1 MTIHRLSHIARLS
14 LGLVMLTSSI
24 LLMSEIFGLLPEQ
37 DHGTAQVRKLLSESL
52 AVQLSTTLSENPQA
66 PVGAVLQTAVRRNP
80 MIIAAALRKKDG
92 ELLFAT
98 EEHLNKWQLPP
109 GEPSTLNQIRVPVYH
124 HDQPWGELE
133 LVFQPVNPGIG
144 DLLHNPL
151 IKIVLFA
158 ALAGFVAYL
167 VYLKRALK
175 ELNPD
180 AVIPERVRKALDTLA
195 EGLLILDRKENIVFA
210 NSVFAKKTGLSAQ
223 ALIGKKCRQLGW
235 EVDAGEN
242 DVTEFPWTRVL
253 RGEEQNKP
261 VQLVLATGRQR
272 AYTFAVKASPIYGTA
287 NEIRGALVT
296 FDDVTELLAKNQA
309 LEKANQRLEQS
320 QREISRQN
328 QELQLLA
335 TRDPL
340 TNCLNRRALFAGFQT
355 LFDEALKH
363 EEELG
368 CIMVDIDHFK
378 SINDRFGHAVGDKV
392 IQLVAQVITKTVR
405 THDLVGRYGGEE
417 FCVVLPD
424 TDAATAAEVAERI
437 RLTLA
442 EGKELEL
449 ASAIRITASLG
460 VSSLASGAKTP
471 QELVDQADMALYAAK
486 EGGRNR
492 VIQWASLEKESENPA
507 APSPPAMVQSQP
519 SAPRRPEPVDEQQ
532 PGILH
537 QRIQELEQA
546 LVEQRENP
554 AAKLFFDE
562 SIGLPNKLLMFD
574 RMQQAIERARRFE
587 NQFAVLILDFSRR
600 QQVDDIINLEDAG
613 KLFKTISI
621 KLKRILRTT
630 DTIAVVEGQ
639 DPTYSVSRI
648 NNDKYAV
655 LLTDLSQIESVSRVV
670 ERITEGFDEPL
681 TIDGMAIRLSV
692 NIGISLYP
700 GDGRSAEALVNRA
713 VNALQ
718 EARQLPG
725 RHNHRFYS
733 EEIDKKLKYQAQL
746 TRELFKAD
754 ERGELLLYYQP
765 KISLKTGRISGME
778 ALVRWQHP
786 RLGLVP
792 PDQFISLAERNG
804 IIDKIGNW
812 VIRTACRQA
821 ALWREQGFGN
831 VPIAVNLS
839 PVQFQN
845 EDFAEQLLQVVAE
858 SGGLP
863 KFLEL
868 EITEGVVMQ
877 NVDRAVKIMNTLS
890 RSGIRIAL
898 DDFGTGYSSLSCL
911 KRFPIDN
918 LKIDRSFLTDIT
930 ENPADAALVSSIIA
944 MAHGMNLSVTAE
956 GVENETQ
963 LRFLHDLQCNEIQ
976 GYYISKPL
984 PPEEADQL
992 LETEHGIRRKIQT
1005 ILTDPDRDAR
1015 FLATSSASTME
1026 TILNHPPRQYSKIT

>member
-1 MTIHRLSHIARLS
+1 
-14 LGLVMLTSSI
+14 MLTSSI
-24 LLMSEIFGLLPEQ
+24 LLLSEIIGLLPEQ
-37 DHGTAQVRKLLSESL
+37 DSGTARIRKMLAESL
-52 AVQLSTTLSENPQA
+52 AVQLSAALSEDPQA
-66 PVGAVLQTAVRRNP
+66 PLAPVLQAAVQRNP
-80 MIIAAALRKKDG
+80 KLLSAALRKKDG
-92 ELLFAT
+92 TLLFAT
-98 EEHLNKWQLPP
+98 QNHIQKWQLPT
-109 GEPSTLNQIRVPVYH
+109 GEPSTLDQIRVPVYRQ
-124 HDQPWGELE
+124 DQPWGQLE
-133 LVFQPVNPGIG
+133 IAFQPTKPHFSDI
-144 DLLHNPL
+144 LQNPL
-151 IKIVLFA
+151 IKVVLFA
-158 ALAGFVAYL
+158 ALAGFIAYL

-210 NSVFAKKTGLSAQ
+210 NAVFAKKTGLTPQS
-223 ALIGKKCRQLGW
+223 LIGKKCRQLGW
-235 EVDAGEN
+235 EVDTEEA
-242 DVTEFPWTRVL
+242 DLAEFPWSKVL
-253 RGEEQNKP
+253 RGEEQNQP

-272 AYTFAVKASPIYGTA
+272 AYTFAVKAAPIHGTA

-296 FDDVTELLAKNQA
+296 FDDVTELLAKNRA
-309 LEKANQRLEQS
+309 LEKANERLEQS

-355 LFDEALKH
+355 LFDEAQKH
-363 EEELG
+363 QEELS

-405 THDLVGRYGGEE
+405 TQDLVGRYGGEE

-424 TDAATAAEVAERI
+424 TDAATAEAVAERI

-460 VSSLASGAKTP
+460 VASLASGAKTP
-471 QELVDQADMALYAAK
+471 QELVDQADKALYTAK
-486 EGGRNR
+486 ERGRNR
-492 VIQWASLEKESENPA
+492 VIQWALLQENSPAPPRSEDDPPKPLAAHEKSPLSSPVVGLRSEQA
-507 APSPPAMVQSQP
+507 DLQH
-519 SAPRRPEPVDEQQ
+519 
-532 PGILH
+532 PGALQ

-546 LVEQRENP
+546 LLEQRENS
-554 AAKLFFDE
+554 ASNLFFDE
-562 SIGLPNKLLMFD
+562 SIGLPNKLLLFD

-587 NQFAVLILDFSRR
+587 NQFAVLLLDFSR
-600 QQVDDIINLEDAG
+600 QQHIDEILTLEDAE
-613 KLFKTISI
+613 KIFKTVSV

-639 DPTYSVSRI
+639 DPTYSLSRI

-655 LLTDLSQIESVSRVV
+655 LLTDLTQVESVSRVV
-670 ERITEGFDEPL
+670 ERITEGFEAPLAIDELEIQL
-681 TIDGMAIRLSV
+681 TVS
-692 NIGISLYP
+692 IGISLYP
-700 GDGRSAEALVNRA
+700 DDGRTAEELVSRA
-713 VNALQ
+713 VHALQ
-718 EARQLPG
+718 EAQQLNG

-733 EEIDKKLKYQAQL
+733 LEIDKKLKYQAQL

-754 ERGELLLYYQP
+754 ERGELLPYYQP

-804 IIDKIGNW
+804 IIDRIGNW
-812 VIRTACRQA
+812 VIRAACQQA
-821 ALWREQGFGN
+821 AIWRERGFGN

-839 PVQFQN
+839 PIQFQN
-845 EDFAEQLLQVVAE
+845 ENFAEQLLQVVAE

-992 LETEHGIRRKIQT
+992 LEAEHNIRRKVQSI
-1005 ILTDPDRDAR
+1005 ISHSDAGAGIP
-1015 FLATSSASTME
+1015 LASHLGAIE
-1026 TILNHPPRQYSKIT
+1026 PILNHPPSSLAKTVQDV